1 MGNQNEKE
9 KRKNPR
15 LPFRE
20 DIVVDGAK
28 LCTSNDISE
37 GGLFVSAIQIFEV
50 DDVIE
55 VTIPFGK
62 DKMIVKAK
70 VKYCQPGIGMGIM
83 FIDLNDEQKARIKEI
98 VSKAAGK
105 ED

>member
-1 MGNQNEKE
+1 MTGGGEKE
-9 KRKNPR
+9 RRKSER

-20 DIVVDGAK
+20 DVVVDGAK

-55 VTIPFGK
+55 VSIPLK
-62 DKMIVKAK
+62 DDKVTVKAK

-83 FIDLNDEQKARIKEI
+83 FIDLNDEQKRRIRELVENI
-98 VSKAAGK
+98 GPPR
-105 ED
+105 

>member
-1 MGNQNEKE
+1 MGNQHENE

-15 LPFRE
+15 QPFRE

-55 VTIPFGK
+55 VTIPLGQ

-83 FIDLNDEQKARIKEI
+83 FIDLNDEQKEKIRRL
-98 VSKAAGK
+98 VSNASGK
-105 ED
+105 PE

>member
-1 MGNQNEKE
+1 MTDGGAKE
-9 KRKNPR
+9 RRTSER

-20 DIVVDGAK
+20 DVVIDGAK
-28 LCTSNDISE
+28 LCTTNDISE

-55 VTIPFGK
+55 VGIPLKEGK
-62 DKMIVKAK
+62 ITVKAK

-83 FIDLNDEQKARIKEI
+83 FIDLNDEQKKRIRELVADI
-98 VSKAAGK
+98 NQAG
-105 ED
+105 

>member
-1 MGNQNEKE
+1 MTGGGGTER
-9 KRKNPR
+9 RKSER

-20 DIVVDGAK
+20 DVVVDGAK

-55 VTIPFGK
+55 VSIPLK
-62 DKMIVKAK
+62 EDKVTVKAK

-83 FIDLNDEQKARIKEI
+83 FIDLNDEQKKRIRELVEN
-98 VSKAAGK
+98 VSRPR
-105 ED
+105 

>member
-1 MGNQNEKE
+1 MTDGDGIER
-9 KRKNPR
+9 RKSER

-20 DIVVDGAK
+20 DVVVDGAK

-55 VTIPFGK
+55 VSIPLKG
-62 DKMIVKAK
+62 DKVTVKAK

-83 FIDLNDEQKARIKEI
+83 FIDLNDEQKKRILELMGNI
-98 VSKAAGK
+98 SRPR
-105 ED
+105 